1 MPTKP
6 EFRFRL
12 NGNYMPEIRIQR
24 EAPDGEIQLAV
35 RDEDL
40 GWFVIDNNENLRSDA
55 LPKFVLE
62 YRDETA
68 WALVPVDMRQASEDK
83 GWNRTTPRDLV
94 GVLWVAGVIEWVAAS
109 NGGSDGGPQN
119 ESVGWST
126 SP

>member
-12 NGNYMPEIRIQR
+12 NGSYMPEIRVQR
-24 EAPDGEIQLAV
+24 ETPDGEIQLAV

-62 YRDETA
+62 YRDETS
-68 WALVPVDMRQASEDK
+68 WALVPVEMRKASEDK
-83 GWNRTTPRDLV
+83 GWNRTTPQDLV
-94 GVLWVAGVIEWVAAS
+94 GVLWVAGVIE
-109 NGGSDGGPQN
+109 
-119 ESVGWST
+119 
-126 SP
+126 

>member
-12 NGNYMPEIRIQR
+12 NGSYMPEIRVQR
-24 EAPDGEIQLAV
+24 ETSDGEIQLAV

-62 YRDETA
+62 YRDETS
-68 WALVPVDMRQASEDK
+68 WALVPVEVRQASEDK
-83 GWNRTTPRDLV
+83 GWNRTTPQDLV
-94 GVLWVAGVIEWVAAS
+94 GVLWVAGVIE
-109 NGGSDGGPQN
+109 
-119 ESVGWST
+119 
-126 SP
+126 